1 MFWLIPAIL
10 LPLAGLAVY
19 VPRRTT
25 GHMRSALLIK
35 CALSVGFILYALFA
49 AYHGVNLGILANPG
63 AAASGFDR
71 GATPVLLIPWAVGLT
86 LLTIA
91 GMVFALLGDVW
102 LDLKDTH
109 LEQQKFYMFCGFSCF
124 MICHLF
130 FIVAMAMNYALPHW
144 AWPVALAFGLLVAAF
159 NIVTER
165 PMGMDFGVYRWIVT
179 VYSFIIGTATVLP
192 WAYAIHIWRTPGHTL
207 QPAVFAV
214 GMLLFLLSDLVLS
227 QIYFNKDREKA
238 NRRINYILNYLFY
251 FGGQYTL
258 ALSLWFLP
266 YPGLPIQ

>member
-1 MFWLIPAIL
+1 MIWLIPAIL
-10 LPLAGLAVY
+10 LPLIGLAVY

-25 GHMRSALLIK
+25 GRMRSALLIK

-49 AYHGVNLGILANPG
+49 AYY
-63 AAASGFDR
+63 
-71 GATPVLLIPWAVGLT
+71 ATQVGTIIPWTAGLT
-86 LLTIA
+86 LLTIC

-109 LEQQKFYMFCGFSCF
+109 LDSQRFYMFCGFSCF

-130 FIVAMAMNYALPHW
+130 FIVAMGMNYALPHW
-144 AWPVALAFGLLVAAF
+144 AWPVALAFGLVVAAF
-159 NIVTER
+159 NILTER

-179 VYSFIIGTATVLP
+179 AYSFIIGTATLLP
-192 WAYAIHIWRTPGHTL
+192 WAYAIHIWNEPGHSL
-207 QPAVFAV
+207 QPAVFAI

-227 QIYFNKDREKA
+227 QIYFNKDKDKA
-238 NRRINYILNYLFY
+238 NKRINYVLNYLFY

-266 YPGLPIQ
+266 YPGLPTAA

>member
-10 LPLAGLAVY
+10 LPLVGLAVY
-19 VPRRTT
+19 VPRRTS
-25 GHMRSALLIK
+25 GRMRSALLIK
-35 CALSVGFILYALFA
+35 CALSVGFILYSLFA
-49 AYHGVNLGILANPG
+49 AFHATRLGA
-63 AAASGFDR
+63 
-71 GATPVLLIPWAVGLT
+71 LIPWTVSLT
-86 LLTIA
+86 LLTLA

-109 LEQQKFYMFCGFSCF
+109 LHSQRFYMFCGFSCF

-130 FIVAMAMNYALPHW
+130 FIAAMGISYALPHW

-159 NIVTER
+159 NIFTER

-179 VYSFIIGTATVLP
+179 AYSFVIGVATLLP
-192 WAYAIHIWRTPGHTL
+192 WAYAISIRDRPGHSW
-207 QPAVFAV
+207 QPAVFAI

-227 QIYFNKDREKA
+227 QIYFQKDQEKA
-238 NRRINYILNYLFY
+238 NKHINYVLNYLFY

-266 YPGLPIQ
+266 YPGLPTAQ

>member
-10 LPLAGLAVY
+10 LPLVGLAAY
-19 VPRRTT
+19 VPRRTG

-49 AYHGVNLGILANPG
+49 AYHGTRLGA
-63 AAASGFDR
+63 
-71 GATPVLLIPWAVGLT
+71 LIPWTVGLT
-86 LLTIA
+86 LLTIG

-109 LEQQKFYMFCGFSCF
+109 LESQTFYMFCGFSCF

-130 FIVAMAMNYALPHW
+130 FIVAMALSYQALPHW
-144 AWPVALAFGLLVAAF
+144 AWPVALAFGLLVAVF
-159 NIVTER
+159 NIVTEK

-179 VYSFIIGTATVLP
+179 AYSFVIGVATVLP
-192 WAYAIHIWRTPGHTL
+192 WAYAIHTWGIPGHSL

-227 QIYFNKDREKA
+227 QIYFNKDQEKG

-266 YPGLPIQ
+266 YPGLPHV